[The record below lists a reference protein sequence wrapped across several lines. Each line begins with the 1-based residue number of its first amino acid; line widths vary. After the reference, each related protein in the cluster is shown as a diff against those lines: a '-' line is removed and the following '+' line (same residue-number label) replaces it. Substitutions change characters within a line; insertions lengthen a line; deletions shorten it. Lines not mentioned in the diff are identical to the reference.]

1 MNLPKAFGARLL
13 VRMGPGRRAGK
24 SRRVGSFP
32 IMMTLPAD
40 EDYARAALTIFCGR
54 RVRARQS
61 LKSSFVKSEF
71 LSHNF
76 GRGADFE
83 AAVDYAVSRGWITLE
98 LGSIRLTDAGFEEI

>member
-1 MNLPKAFGARLL
+1 
-13 VRMGPGRRAGK
+13 
-24 SRRVGSFP
+24 
-32 IMMTLPAD
+32 
-40 EDYARAALTIFCGR
+40 
-54 RVRARQS
+54 

>member
-1 MNLPKAFGARLL
+1 MN
-13 VRMGPGRRAGK
+13 RAEW
-24 SRRVGSFP
+24 GSFP
-32 IMMTLPAD
+32 IMTTLPAD

-61 LKSSFVKSEF
+61 LKSSLVKSEF

-76 GRGADFE
+76 GRGTDFE

-98 LGSIRLTDAGFEEI
+98 YGSIRLTEAGFEEI